1 MTGRPTV
8 YVYTYYNTNRVGLSS
23 VEHTS
28 SKCLMVDSYAYL
40 VLKLRG
46 EFLGLGYDVS
56 DAVADV
62 AADALETGAEPV

>member
-1 MTGRPTV
+1 
-8 YVYTYYNTNRVGLSS
+8 
-23 VEHTS
+23 
-28 SKCLMVDSYAYL
+28 MVDSYAYL